1 MRVRDSSGKQGE
13 KCKQIATVLIEVSL
27 FRSRR
32 NLATCCEHTRHNRRR
47 LCTCQF
53 AVNYAYSRVKPD
65 TKLSLPLPL
74 SLFRSLSIAAS
85 IPLTLAI
92 GSNYIM
98 TIAGR
103 RPAARCMYVAGK
115 AKHCMR
121 LVAKLATKRNQKNS
135 YRFTMVTIYY
145 VHIYA
150 CILDILPNLLRVR
163 LMKFSKST
171 FNFLG

>member
-1 MRVRDSSGKQGE
+1 MKLAHVNHKQTNATTREGSKGRQGGSGNLAEILLYSLMSNPFDRAIRVRDSSGKQRE
-13 KCKQIATVLIEVSL
+13 KCKQIATVLIEESL

-47 LCTCQF
+47 PCTCQF

-74 SLFRSLSIAAS
+74 PLCLSQAAS

-103 RPAARCMYVAGK
+103 RPAARWMWP
-115 AKHCMR
+115 AK
-121 LVAKLATKRNQKNS
+121 
-135 YRFTMVTIYY
+135 
-145 VHIYA
+145 
-150 CILDILPNLLRVR
+150 PNIA
-163 LMKFSKST
+163 
-171 FNFLG
+171 